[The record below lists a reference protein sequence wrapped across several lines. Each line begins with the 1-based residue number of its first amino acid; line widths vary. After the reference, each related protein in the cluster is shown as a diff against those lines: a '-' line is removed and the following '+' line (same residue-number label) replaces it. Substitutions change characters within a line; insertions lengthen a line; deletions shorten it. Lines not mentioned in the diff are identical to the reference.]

1 MYKRK
6 SVSIV
11 IPNYNGVSLLEKYL
25 PDTVR
30 AIQFAQVPFELIIVD
45 DCSTDGSVDFI
56 LANYPEARLLVN
68 ASNRGFS
75 YTCNQG
81 IREAEMELVLL
92 LNSDVS
98 LSEDYFAKLWRYF
111 EDPDTFGVMARI
123 MNTEGKIEDASRF
136 LAFSGMKFKGTRF
149 FYSNDPAKK
158 TPTAYLSGANAL
170 ICREKLMELSGFD
183 EVFSPF
189 YCEDVDLSFR
199 AWRMGW
205 KCFYEH
211 DAVCQHEVSKT
222 IRSTNSKKKL
232 LSVVYRNKFI
242 LHAIH
247 LDGLRLRLWYV
258 QMLFVEV
265 LLRVLSGKFWIL
277 NSLSEFYRYR
287 EQIRISRR
295 KLGKQMADR
304 NSKLSLFDVK
314 KRFFDPVRSWDISF
328 VR

>member
-25 PDTVR
+25 PDTLR
-30 AIQFAQVPFELIIVD
+30 AIQFAQVPYELIIVD
-45 DCSTDGSVDFI
+45 DCSTDGSTDFI
-56 LANYPEARLLVN
+56 RDQYPEVRLLIN

-81 IREAEMELVLL
+81 IRQAKMELVLL

-98 LSEDYFAKLWRYF
+98 LAEDYFTKLWRYF
-111 EDPDTFGVMARI
+111 GDANTFGVMSRI
-123 MNTEGKIEDASRF
+123 INSDGKIEDAARF
-136 LAFSGMKFKGTRF
+136 LAFGGLKFKATRF
-149 FYSNDPAKK
+149 FYSNDGAQK

-170 ICREKLMELSGFD
+170 ICREKLVELSGFD

-205 KCFYEH
+205 KCYYEH
-211 DAVCQHEVSKT
+211 EAVCHHEVSKT
-222 IRSTNSKKKL
+222 IRSTNSRKKL
-232 LSVVYRNKFI
+232 LSIVYRNKFL

-247 LDGLRLRLWYV
+247 LDRLQLAGWYA

-265 LLRVLSGKFWIL
+265 LLRVLVGKFWIL
-277 NSLSEFYRYR
+277 SALGDFYRCR
-287 EQIRISRR
+287 GQVRISRA
-295 KLGKQMADR
+295 KLKQQMTAR
-304 NSKLSLFDVK
+304 NSDLSLFEVK
-314 KRFFDPVRSWDISF
+314 RRFFDPIRSWDISV

>member
-1 MYKRK
+1 MHQRK

-25 PDTVR
+25 PDTIR
-30 AIQFAQVPFELIIVD
+30 AIRFAQVPYELIVVD
-45 DCSTDGSVDFI
+45 DCSTDGSVDFVRI
-56 LANYPEARLLVN
+56 QYPEAKLSVN
-68 ASNRGFS
+68 AVNRGFS

-81 IREAEMELVLL
+81 IMLAEKELVLL

-98 LSEDYFAKLWRYF
+98 LSEDYFGKLWRYF
-111 EDPDTFGVMARI
+111 DDPDTFGVMSRI
-123 MNTEGKIEDASRF
+123 INNEGKIEDAARF
-136 LAFSGMKFKGTRF
+136 LSFAGLKFKATRF
-149 FYSNDPAKK
+149 FFSKDPTNK

-170 ICREKLMELSGFD
+170 VCREKLVELSGFD

-211 DAVCQHEVSKT
+211 DAVCHHEVSKT
-222 IRSTNSKKKL
+222 IRSANSKKKL

-242 LHAIH
+242 LHAVH
-247 LDGLRLRLWYV
+247 LDGLRLGLWYV
-258 QMLFVEV
+258 QMILVEV
-265 LLRVLSGKFWIL
+265 LLRVLVGKFWIL
-277 NSLSEFYRYR
+277 NSLREFY
-287 EQIRISRR
+287 SRR
-295 KLGKQMADR
+295 GEVRASREKLGRQMADR
-304 NSKLSLFDVK
+304 GSNLSLFEVK